1 MATKTTLGTHVI
13 TSFPSVPLTTTFTR
27 PPGSACGGIYGPA
40 KVNVFIIDDEPSCL
54 PSGFSTS
61 NSAFFF
67 SPGVACPEGYWTACY
82 DTTGVASIT
91 TVTCCPTYGAISLSC
106 VPNPLKL
113 RAQYETLFCTW
124 RAPPSPGADVRVTKS
139 DDGRTRFV
147 MEHMTD
153 PQGINAYGVRMVH
166 QATDLLPPSSSSSA
180 SSSASSTASP
190 PPDNTSPPGSDNG
203 DSDNG
208 SADSES
214 GSSGGLS
221 TGTKAAIGAGVAVPL
236 TVLALCLAFFF
247 FWRRRRQQQQQQ
259 QPPSPAGP
267 EVATTHEGGVPYQQ
281 QQQQQLG
288 VGGYR
293 YYGDEKAE
301 MPGGWVPPELP
312 SVRRAAEMPGG
323 WVTPELPSTRAAVEL
338 PGASV
343 GGGPI
348 YHHEAPS

>member
-1 MATKTTLGTHVI
+1 MATSTTRGTHVI
-13 TSFPSVPLTTTFTR
+13 TSFPSIPLTTTFTR

-166 QATDLLPPSSSSSA
+166 EATDLLPPSSSSS
-180 SSSASSTASP
+180 SASSTTPPTP
-190 PPDNTSPPGSDNG
+190 PPNPTSPPAATASPLGSDDGGG
-203 DSDNG
+203 DNS
-208 SADSES
+208 
-214 GSSGGLS
+214 GLS
-221 TGTKAAIGAGVAVPL
+221 AGAKAAIGAGVAVPL
-236 TVLALCLAFFF
+236 TVLAL
-247 FWRRRRQQQQQQ
+247 
-259 QPPSPAGP
+259 
-267 EVATTHEGGVPYQQ
+267 
-281 QQQQQLG
+281 
-288 VGGYR
+288 
-293 YYGDEKAE
+293 
-301 MPGGWVPPELP
+301 
-312 SVRRAAEMPGG
+312 
-323 WVTPELPSTRAAVEL
+323 
-338 PGASV
+338 
-343 GGGPI
+343 
-348 YHHEAPS
+348 